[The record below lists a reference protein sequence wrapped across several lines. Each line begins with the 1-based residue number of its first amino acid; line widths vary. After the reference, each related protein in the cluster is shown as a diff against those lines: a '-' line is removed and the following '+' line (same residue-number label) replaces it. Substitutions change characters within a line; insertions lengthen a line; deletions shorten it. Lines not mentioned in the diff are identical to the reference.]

1 MTLIGRFSV
10 DCKCRL
16 ASTDDA
22 FYCFIDVILSPF
34 DSRSVRHVLFLID
47 VLRSGGPRSP
57 IQFMQASEIL
67 RAGMVRRFT
76 VLGTRYEVVQL
87 SMAVHEKAIMWQR
100 LRQMQEEDCTIPGT
114 VISSNRGGVMVTI
127 MNTRGF
133 VPNSHIGPVA
143 DKESLMGTELQLK
156 FLEVDEGAGKLLLSA
171 RRVRS
176 ADSLANYRV
185 GDVVEGVVTK
195 VTHFGAF
202 LELADGISGLLH
214 ISQVSHDRVM
224 NMEKLINVGDRMKV

>member
-1 MTLIGRFSV
+1 
-10 DCKCRL
+10 
-16 ASTDDA
+16 
-22 FYCFIDVILSPF
+22 
-34 DSRSVRHVLFLID
+34 
-47 VLRSGGPRSP
+47 
-57 IQFMQASEIL
+57 MQASEIL
-67 RAGMVRRFT
+67 RPGMVRRFT
-76 VLGTRYEVVQL
+76 VLGTRNEVVQL
-87 SMAVHEKAIMWQR
+87 SMAVQERAIMWQR

-114 VISSNRGGVMVTI
+114 VCSSNRGGVMVSI

-156 FLEVDEGAGKLLLSA
+156 FLEVDERAGKLLLSA

-224 NMEKLINVGDRMKV
+224 NMEKLINVGDRMKVRNECLTFYKYCDSCIFRVQESVVLASALS